1 MDEEIKNPAPEI
13 EVDQTAKER
22 DEYLAGWQRAKADLV
37 NYKKEEGDRL
47 KLMSNFQL
55 EAICRELLPVL
66 DSFDLGLQS
75 SPDKQGLEMIRS
87 QLWDTLRRLGLQKI
101 SSPPGTEFDPARHE
115 AVGEIPAAEPP
126 GTISKE
132 VSVGYMLEE
141 KIIRPIKVLLSQGP
155 EQKK

>member
-1 MDEEIKNPAPEI
+1 MEEEIKNPVPET

-47 KLMSNFQL
+47 KLMSRFQL

-101 SSPPGTEFDPARHE
+101 SSPPGTEFDPVRHE
-115 AVGEIPAAEPP
+115 AVGEVPATEPP

-141 KIIRPIKVLLSQGP
+141 KIIRPVKVLLSQGP